1 MGWRGRNFGFRISD
15 LGFKIRNSQFTI
27 RNSKSLFCLFCLLGT
42 LAFPSPLHPQGRIVF
57 GVVPFQSPSKS
68 ARMFMPLADYL
79 SEKTVLKVDF
89 VVAPDFK
96 VYQERMER
104 GEYDIT
110 FSNPFQYI
118 VANSKAG
125 YIAFA
130 KVAREPFTGIIL
142 VRRDS
147 GIKGV
152 EELRGKTI
160 AFAYPT
166 AWAAAV
172 QTRKWLEVNY
182 GIDYY
187 RDMKPR
193 FVGSHDSAILAVFT
207 RVTDAAGAIPHE
219 FRTMNEKVKRE
230 LVVIGET
237 TPHPQMPFAH
247 HPRLDKGIVEKIKRT
262 LLALDR
268 STPEG
273 RKILDALER
282 EGFEEADDKE
292 YDIVR
297 ALADEYSKNG
307 MPYAR
312 EFRWK

>member
-1 MGWRGRNFGFRISD
+1 MI
-15 LGFKIRNSQFTI
+15 IANSI
-27 RNSKSLFCLFCLLGT
+27 IGILSALL
-42 LAFPSPLHPQGRIVF
+42 LLSIPSPLHPQGRIVF

-79 SEKTVLKVDF
+79 SHKIGMKVDF

-110 FSNPFQYI
+110 FSNPLQYI
-118 VANSKAG
+118 VANGKAG
-125 YIAFA
+125 YRAFA

-142 VRRDS
+142 VRKDS
-147 GIKGV
+147 GIKGI
-152 EELRGKTI
+152 EDLRGKTI

-187 RDMKPR
+187 RDMRPR

-219 FRTMNEKVKRE
+219 FRTMNEKVRGE
-230 LVVIGET
+230 LMVIGET
-237 TPHPQMPFAH
+237 PPHPQMPFAH
-247 HPRLDKGIVEKIKRT
+247 HPKLDKGIVKKIRNA
-262 LLALDR
+262 LLSLDR

-273 RKILDALER
+273 KKILDALER
-282 EGFEEADDKE
+282 EGFEEADDRE

-297 ALADEYSKNG
+297 VLADEYSKNG

-312 EFRWK
+312 EFRWR

>member
-1 MGWRGRNFGFRISD
+1 MLIA
-15 LGFKIRNSQFTI
+15 NSI
-27 RNSKSLFCLFCLLGT
+27 IGILSALL
-42 LAFPSPLHPQGRIVF
+42 LLSIPSPLHPQGRIVF

-79 SEKTVLKVDF
+79 SRRVGMKVDF

-96 VYQERMER
+96 VYQERMKR

-110 FSNPFQYI
+110 FSNPFQYV
-118 VANSKAG
+118 VANGKAG
-125 YIAFA
+125 YTAFA

-147 GIKGV
+147 GIKRI
-152 EELRGKTI
+152 EDLRGKTI

-187 RDMKPR
+187 RDMRPR

-207 RVTDAAGAIPHE
+207 RVTDATGAIPHE
-219 FRTMNEKVKRE
+219 FRTMNEKVRGE
-230 LVVIGET
+230 LMVIGET
-237 TPHPQMPFAH
+237 PPHPQMPFAH
-247 HPRLDKGIVEKIKRT
+247 HPKLDKEIVKKIKNA
-262 LLALDR
+262 LLSLDR

-273 RKILDALER
+273 KRILDALER
-282 EGFEEADDKE
+282 EGFEEADDRE

-312 EFRWK
+312 EFRWR